1 MEWLVIALLNGVSF
15 GLLLFLLSAGL
26 TLTLSLMGILNFAH
40 ASFYMLGAYAA
51 FSLSQWVGFFPAM
64 IVAPLLVGLFG
75 AWVEAFLRH
84 RAKSKGHVP
93 ELLLTFGVA
102 MLVTEGVQLVWGR
115 GPVDYRIPDIF
126 DGVFLS
132 VYGHHF
138 SNYRAFMMAI
148 SLSVAVAIWIARYRT
163 RIGLLIQ
170 AARTHPDMLA
180 CLGHDVPRLL
190 KWVFAGGAALAGL
203 AGVIGGNA
211 FVTEPNMAMA
221 MGNLLFVVVIV
232 GGLGSL
238 IGAFWCALL
247 IGVLQTMAVTVNV
260 SALDVWQHLQVV
272 MGQPTPG
279 AVNAA
284 RWLTQPL
291 SNYAPLVPYALL
303 VAVIAWRPHGLW
315 GSERQP

>member
-1 MEWLVIALLNGVSF
+1 
-15 GLLLFLLSAGL
+15 
-26 TLTLSLMGILNFAH
+26 
-40 ASFYMLGAYAA
+40 
-51 FSLSQWVGFFPAM
+51 
-64 IVAPLLVGLFG
+64 
-75 AWVEAFLRH
+75 
-84 RAKSKGHVP
+84 
-93 ELLLTFGVA
+93 
-102 MLVTEGVQLVWGR
+102 
-115 GPVDYRIPDIF
+115 
-126 DGVFLS
+126 
-132 VYGHHF
+132 
-138 SNYRAFMMAI
+138 
-148 SLSVAVAIWIARYRT
+148 
-163 RIGLLIQ
+163 
-170 AARTHPDMLA
+170 MLA
-180 CLGHDVPRLL
+180 CLCHDVPRLL

-260 SALDVWQHLQVV
+260 SALDVWHQLQAVL
-272 MGQPTPG
+272 GQP
-279 AVNAA
+279 AAVSVNAA

>member
-51 FSLSQWVGFFPAM
+51 FSLSQWVGFFPAL

-232 GGLGSL
+232 GGWVPSSARF
-238 IGAFWCALL
+238 GAPC
-247 IGVLQTMAVTVNV
+247 
-260 SALDVWQHLQVV
+260 
-272 MGQPTPG
+272 
-279 AVNAA
+279 
-284 RWLTQPL
+284 
-291 SNYAPLVPYALL
+291 
-303 VAVIAWRPHGLW
+303 
-315 GSERQP
+315 